1 MDGACGVHIPGAW
14 SAEVEVW
21 IGFVAHVRIYM
32 QQVILSIQRAWF
44 PTFSF
49 ETFHP

>member
-14 SAEVEVW
+14 SAEVEVG

-32 QQVILSIQRAWF
+32 HRVILSIERAWL
-44 PTFSF
+44 PTFYV